1 MNPEQDTILV
11 NRDVDKFIS
20 GYAHLY
26 SYDFNMMKILLKKC
40 SLSNVYEKILKK
52 KIWIKNLIRVYI

>member
-1 MNPEQDTILV
+1 MNSGQNTILV

-26 SYDFNMMKILLKKC
+26 TYDINMMKILLKKC
-40 SLSNVYEKILKK
+40 GFSNVYEKNIEKE
-52 KIWIKNLIRVYI
+52 NLD

>member
-26 SYDFNMMKILLKKC
+26 SYDFNMMKILLK
-40 SLSNVYEKILKK
+40 NVASVMCMKK
-52 KIWIKNLIRVYI
+52 Y